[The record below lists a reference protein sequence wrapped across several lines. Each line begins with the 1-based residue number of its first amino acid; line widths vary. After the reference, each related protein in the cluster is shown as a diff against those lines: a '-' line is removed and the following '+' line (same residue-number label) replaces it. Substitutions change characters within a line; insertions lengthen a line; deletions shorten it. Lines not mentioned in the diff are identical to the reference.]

1 MVRNI
6 LYLAVAAVVLA
17 GCVSVHEQKTEHT
30 TAGAPHVKKPVQVW
44 QHVVLFK
51 FKEGTTPE
59 QIRKFKK
66 AFRALPRKIDAIQDF
81 EWGTYASH
89 SVHKKIVAV
98 YLGSYLDN
106 ILAKNCT
113 HCFMVTFLS
122 EADRDKYASHPA
134 AKEFDAM
141 LDPYIDKFLVSD
153 FSIQNSSQSQMK

>member
-17 GCVSVHEQKTEHT
+17 GCVGVHRQKTEHT
-30 TAGAPHVKKPVQVW
+30 TAGSPRVKKPVQVW
-44 QHVVLFK
+44 RHVVLFK

-89 SVHKKIVAV
+89 SVHKEFAAMFGQYI
-98 YLGSYLDN
+98 DN

-141 LDPYIDKFLVSD
+141 LGPYTGNVLVAD
-153 FSIQNSSQSQMK
+153 VYYAK